1 MKKYSK
7 EKEGRDIQIQG
18 ILYSA
23 VHPNRKI
30 KLMNEIKIMKS
41 LRQKF

>member
-30 KLMNEIKIMKS
+30 KIMKQIFETKV
-41 LRQKF
+41 LAIC